1 MAIPFTDREMAKAWR
16 ANLSAYENSQKTSRT
31 NAHRL
36 LLFYAVECGLKTIL
50 MKRKGHKR
58 SDSCT
63 EIAECQHNIN
73 KLLDCL
79 GAGGSLNLPEI
90 FIGEVFDTRNN
101 KEERKLNSGQ
111 INQMWRYGGK
121 VISIVVTQKQK
132 ASDEDIENK
141 LLEISKWIVGEIEK
155 L

>member
-1 MAIPFTDREMAKAWR
+1 MAIPFTDREMAKAWL

-111 INQMWRYGGK
+111 INQMWGYGGK
-121 VISIVVTQKQK
+121 VISIVTQKQK
-132 ASDEDIENK
+132 ANDEDIEKK
-141 LLEISKWIVGEIEK
+141 LLGISKWIVGEIEK

>member
-1 MAIPFTDREMAKAWR
+1 MAIPFTDREMEKAWSQ
-16 ANLSAYENSQKTSRT
+16 NLCAYKNSQETSRT

-58 SDSCT
+58 SDFCT
-63 EIAECQHNIN
+63 DIAECQHNIN

-121 VISIVVTQKQK
+121 VISIVTQKQK

-141 LLEISKWIVGEIEK
+141 LLAISKWIVGEIER

>member
-1 MAIPFTDREMAKAWR
+1 MAIPFTDREMERAWLD
-16 ANLSAYENSQKTSRT
+16 NLSAYQNSQQIPRT

-36 LLFYAVECGLKTIL
+36 LLFYAVECGLKVIL
-50 MKRKGHKR
+50 MKRKQHK
-58 SDSCT
+58 STDLCT

-90 FIGEVFDTRNN
+90 FIQEISDKRNN
-101 KEERKLNSGQ
+101 KKARKLDSGQ

-121 VISIVVTQKQK
+121 VVSIGTQKK
-132 ASDEDIENK
+132 HASDEDIEKK
-141 LLEISKWIVGEIEK
+141 LLAILNWIMRNIEK
-155 L
+155 P